1 MNYIDALLER
11 QTALAM
17 QLASSGETSLSLAQA
32 AAVFTAPQRAEAADE
47 AGAPYG
53 ADLHDAAGAHDARA
67 QEAEKEGGAQ
77 ALGAAFAGLAGQP
90 APAAGGR
97 QVAPPAGPP
106 AQPAAPRPETR
117 PRAPARPPERQRTL
131 LSARTPQNSPA
142 GLTGRYE
149 QLLSVAG
156 PAAAPTQKSMAEIS
170 RFFERDARRYG

>member
-11 QTALAM
+11 QAALAM

-32 AAVFTAPQRAEAADE
+32 AAVFTAPQRVEAADGD
-47 AGAPYG
+47 GAPDG
-53 ADLHDAAGAHDARA
+53 TDLHDAAGAQAARA
-67 QEAEKEGGAQ
+67 QAAEIAGGAQ
-77 ALGAAFAGLAGQP
+77 ALLEAFATLAGQN
-90 APAAGGR
+90 AQAAVLR
-97 QVAPPAGPP
+97 Q
-106 AQPAAPRPETR
+106 ETTER
-117 PRAPARPPERQRTL
+117 ETARTRERQSVL

>member
-11 QTALAM
+11 QAALAM

-32 AAVFTAPQRAEAADE
+32 AAVFTAPQRAEAADGD
-47 AGAPYG
+47 GAPDG
-53 ADLHDAAGAHDARA
+53 TALHDAASAHEARA
-67 QEAEKEGGAQ
+67 QAAEIAGGAQ
-77 ALGAAFAGLAGQP
+77 ALLEAFATLAGQN
-90 APAAGGR
+90 AQAAVLR
-97 QVAPPAGPP
+97 Q
-106 AQPAAPRPETR
+106 ETTER
-117 PRAPARPPERQRTL
+117 ETARTRERQSVL

>member
-11 QTALAM
+11 QAALAM

-32 AAVFTAPQRAEAADE
+32 AAVFTAPQRAEAADGD
-47 AGAPYG
+47 GAPDG
-53 ADLHDAAGAHDARA
+53 TDLHDAAGAHEARA
-67 QEAEKEGGAQ
+67 QAAEIAGGAQ
-77 ALGAAFAGLAGQP
+77 ALLEAFATLAGQN
-90 APAAGGR
+90 AQAAVLR
-97 QVAPPAGPP
+97 Q
-106 AQPAAPRPETR
+106 ETTER
-117 PRAPARPPERQRTL
+117 ETARTRERQSVL

>member
-11 QTALAM
+11 QAALAM

-32 AAVFTAPQRAEAADE
+32 AAVFTAPQRAEAADGD
-47 AGAPYG
+47 GAPDG
-53 ADLHDAAGAHDARA
+53 TDLHDAAGAHEARA
-67 QEAEKEGGAQ
+67 QAVEIAGGAQ
-77 ALGAAFAGLAGQP
+77 ALLEAFATLAGQN
-90 APAAGGR
+90 AQAAVLR
-97 QVAPPAGPP
+97 Q
-106 AQPAAPRPETR
+106 ETTER
-117 PRAPARPPERQRTL
+117 ETARTRERQSVL

>member
-11 QTALAM
+11 QAALAM

-77 ALGAAFAGLAGQP
+77 ALLEAFAALAGQN
-90 APAAGGR
+90 AQAAALR
-97 QVAPPAGPP
+97 Q
-106 AQPAAPRPETR
+106 ETIER
-117 PRAPARPPERQRTL
+117 ETARTRERQSVL

>member
-11 QTALAM
+11 QAALAM
-17 QLASSGETSLSLAQA
+17 QLASGGETSLSLAQA
-32 AAVFTAPQRAEAADE
+32 AAVFTAPQRAEAADGD
-47 AGAPYG
+47 GAPDG
-53 ADLHDAAGAHDARA
+53 TALHDAASAHEARA
-67 QEAEKEGGAQ
+67 QAAEIAGGAQ
-77 ALGAAFAGLAGQP
+77 ALLEAFATLAGQN
-90 APAAGGR
+90 AQAAVLR
-97 QVAPPAGPP
+97 Q
-106 AQPAAPRPETR
+106 ETTER
-117 PRAPARPPERQRTL
+117 ETARTRERQSVL

>member
-11 QTALAM
+11 QAALAM

-32 AAVFTAPQRAEAADE
+32 AAVFTAPQRAEAADGD
-47 AGAPYG
+47 GAPDG
-53 ADLHDAAGAHDARA
+53 TDLHDAASAHAARA
-67 QEAEKEGGAQ
+67 QAAEIVGGAQ
-77 ALGAAFAGLAGQP
+77 ALLEAFATLAGQN
-90 APAAGGR
+90 AQAAVLR
-97 QVAPPAGPP
+97 Q
-106 AQPAAPRPETR
+106 ETTER
-117 PRAPARPPERQRTL
+117 ETARTRERQSVL